1 MTIVDKVDHP
11 VIGVH
16 DLEAARS
23 AFARLGF
30 VVPPAGKHEEWGTTN
45 VCIMFPNDYLEIRG
59 IADAT
64 RFLAGL
70 DKFLEKGEGFSGVAF
85 STANATD
92 SYQKCVEHGLEAHP
106 PKELNRK
113 LALSDKTLSLKFR
126 TMALAPEL
134 HPGLTHANL
143 CEHLT
148 PDVLRQPG
156 WVDHPNGAL
165 GFRKLVG
172 VVEDHDSAYVNYSRL
187 LGADRVH
194 RFDKRLLLD
203 FGRGAIIELIDPS
216 EASQRGE
223 AQPARDPAYLASATI
238 QVKSASRLT
247 DLFLENGIGFETN
260 GKRVSI
266 DPYDAAGARLHFEE
280 K

>member
-1 MTIVDKVDHP
+1 MAIVDKVDHP

-30 VVPPAGKHEEWGTTN
+30 VVPPAGTHEEWGTTN

-59 IADAT
+59 VADAT
-64 RFLAGL
+64 KFLAGL
-70 DKFLEKGEGFSGVAF
+70 DRFLEKGEGFSGVAF

-92 SYQKCVEHGLEAHP
+92 SYEQCLESGLHAHP
-106 PKELNRK
+106 PRELNRK
-113 LALSDKTLSLKFR
+113 LVLSDRTLSLKFR

-172 VVEDHDSAYVNYSRL
+172 VVEDHDSAYRTYSRL
-187 LGADRVH
+187 LGPERVRKFTNH
-194 RFDKRLLLD
+194 LVLD

-216 EASQRGE
+216 EASRRGE
-223 AQPARDPAYLASATI
+223 EQPAREPAYLSSATI
-238 QVKSASRLT
+238 EVKSASKLAN
-247 DLFLENGIGFETN
+247 LLSGSGIKFETH
-260 GKRVSI
+260 GKRLSL
-266 DPYDAAGARLHFEE
+266 DPDDAVGARLHFEE
-280 K
+280 Q